1 MSFGRTAA
9 KVMVTAAAV
18 TALMGAGQAFA
29 GVGENLDSYYQDSVW
44 AYSHGTNGAVA
55 VADTAGDSHAVYTLY
70 DRKNN
75 SGLRLDNYDGNGSTK
90 YSGMDTTN
98 YVSKVTACLNVQ
110 LNPDRCG
117 YDDRPNDDR

>member
-1 MSFGRTAA
+1 
-9 KVMVTAAAV
+9 MVTAAAA

-70 DRKNN
+70 DRRNN
-75 SGLRLDNYDGNGSTK
+75 SGLRLDNHDGNGSTPRPRAGRPPPPP
-90 YSGMDTTN
+90 SRTAPSARRRPSTT
-98 YVSKVTACLNVQ
+98 T
-110 LNPDRCG
+110 P
-117 YDDRPNDDR
+117 P